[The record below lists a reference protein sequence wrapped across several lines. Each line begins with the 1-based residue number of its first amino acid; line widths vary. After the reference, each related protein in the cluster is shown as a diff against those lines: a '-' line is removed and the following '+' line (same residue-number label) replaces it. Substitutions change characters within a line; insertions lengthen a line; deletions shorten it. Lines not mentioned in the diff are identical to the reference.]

1 MCFLVVATLFIQS
14 KQVIATFG
22 DRKLCQNQI
31 FRYIQVVMMSAPNE
45 TAKLNLLGHSL
56 CTKSVLPS
64 NPIAPIPNKLNQKIG
79 SKWTYLSSLE
89 CCHLISVKLENEERK
104 KKCEASWKEEL
115 SKGLSRAQNAVRRV
129 SPKDC
134 ALLLAAEFS
143 SVLFLP
149 SSVLYQEY

>member
-1 MCFLVVATLFIQS
+1 
-14 KQVIATFG
+14 
-22 DRKLCQNQI
+22 
-31 FRYIQVVMMSAPNE
+31 MSAPNE

-104 KKCEASWKEEL
+104 KSAKQAGKKSFL
-115 SKGLSRAQNAVRRV
+115 KG
-129 SPKDC
+129 
-134 ALLLAAEFS
+134 
-143 SVLFLP
+143 FLGRKTP
-149 SSVLYQEY
+149 LGE